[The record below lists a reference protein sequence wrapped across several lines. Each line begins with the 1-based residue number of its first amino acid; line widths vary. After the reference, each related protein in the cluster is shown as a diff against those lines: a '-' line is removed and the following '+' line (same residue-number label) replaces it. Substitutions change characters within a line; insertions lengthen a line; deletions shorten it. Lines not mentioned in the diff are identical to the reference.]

1 MWCVYRHVAPNGK
14 MYVGITSQRLSKRW
28 NNGQGYKKN
37 KYFTRAIEKYGWDN
51 INHEVLMDNLTQE
64 QASLAERIFIGYW
77 DLTNPGKGYN
87 LEAGGHN
94 GYNATEESRRKM
106 SESKMGL
113 YVGEKNPMYGK
124 RHTDKSKRKMSESL
138 MGRVITDEWR
148 QRISEAMSGE
158 GNPMYGVPSPMKGK
172 KFTQEHKNRIS
183 KALSGRKLSED
194 TKRKLSRARKG
205 QGIKAVAM
213 LDPNS
218 GDTIRVYPSIREAS
232 EDINISSCCISNCCA
247 GRSKTAGGYG
257 WKYIIEKATKPK
269 KKNKKEK
276 LNHEEN

>member
-1 MWCVYRHVAPNGK
+1 MWCVYRHVVPNGK

-28 NNGQGYKKN
+28 NNGQGYKRN
-37 KYFTRAIEKYGWDN
+37 KYFARAISKHGWDN

-64 QASLAERIFIGYW
+64 QAFLAERIFIGYW
-77 DLTNPGKGYN
+77 DLTK
-87 LEAGGHN
+87 
-94 GYNATEESRRKM
+94 ESRRKM
-106 SESKMGL
+106 SESKTGL

-124 RHTDKSKRKMSESL
+124 RHTDESKRRMSESL
-138 MGRVITDEWR
+138 KGRVITDEWR

-194 TKRKLSRARKG
+194 TKRKLSQARNG
-205 QGIKAVAM
+205 QGVKAVAM

-247 GRSKTAGGYG
+247 GRSKTAGGYR
-257 WKYIIEKATKPK
+257 WKYIIEKATKT
-269 KKNKKEK
+269 KEEK
-276 LNHEEN
+276 